1 MRPPQKAERI
11 AMARIEDV
19 VNRQKEGA
27 QFVLS
32 GAMMGLPPDEFDIVA
47 QLWLDGGGNGFRVV
61 GVPHR
66 RCIDG
71 NFFIDRVT
79 VVKDST
85 LLKAERE
92 GQ

>member
-1 MRPPQKAERI
+1 MVVGI
-11 AMARIEDV
+11 AMARFEDI

-32 GAMMGLPPDEFDIVA
+32 GAMMGLAPAEFDIVA
-47 QLWLDGGGNGFRVV
+47 KLWLDGGGNGFSVV
-61 GVPHR
+61 GTPHR

-79 VVKDST
+79 VVKNST
-85 LLKAERE
+85 LLRVEKP
-92 GQ
+92 QNTD

>member
-1 MRPPQKAERI
+1 
-11 AMARIEDV
+11 MARIEEV

-47 QLWLDGGGNGFRVV
+47 KVWLEGGGNGFRVV

-66 RCIDG
+66 CCIDN
-71 NFFIDRVT
+71 NFFIDRIT

-85 LLKAERE
+85 LLRGEAD
-92 GQ
+92 

>member
-1 MRPPQKAERI
+1 
-11 AMARIEDV
+11 MASIEDV

-32 GAMMGLPPDEFDIVA
+32 CAMMGLEPDEFDLVA
-47 QLWLDGGGNGFRVV
+47 KLWLRDGGNGFRVV

-71 NFFIDRVT
+71 DFFIDRVT
-79 VVKDST
+79 VVKDSA
-85 LLKAERE
+85 LLRPSR
-92 GQ
+92 

>member
-1 MRPPQKAERI
+1 
-11 AMARIEDV
+11 MANLESV

-47 QLWLDGGGNGFRVV
+47 KLWLRGGGNGFRVV
-61 GVPHR
+61 GTPHR

-71 NFFIDRVT
+71 EFFIDRVT
-79 VVKDST
+79 VVKDSSLQRDET
-85 LLKAERE
+85 RE
-92 GQ
+92 T

>member
-1 MRPPQKAERI
+1 
-11 AMARIEDV
+11 MASVEDV

-32 GAMMGLPPDEFDIVA
+32 GAMMGLEPDEFDLVA
-47 QLWLDGGGNGFRVV
+47 KLWLRDGGNGFRVV

-71 NFFIDRVT
+71 DFFIDRVT
-79 VVKDST
+79 VVKDSA
-85 LLKAERE
+85 LLRPSR
-92 GQ
+92 

>member
-1 MRPPQKAERI
+1 
-11 AMARIEDV
+11 MARIEEV

-32 GAMMGLPPDEFDIVA
+32 AAMMGLAPDEFDIVA
-47 QLWLDGGGNGFRVV
+47 KLWVNGGGNGFRVV

-66 RCIDG
+66 CCIDG

-85 LLKAERE
+85 LLKDEKE
-92 GQ
+92 GE

>member
-1 MRPPQKAERI
+1 
-11 AMARIEDV
+11 MARIEDV

-27 QFVLS
+27 QVVLS

-47 QLWLDGGGNGFRVV
+47 KLWLKSGGGNGFRTV

-71 NFFIDRVT
+71 EFYIDRVT
-79 VVKDST
+79 VIKDST
-85 LLKAERE
+85 LLKDE
-92 GQ
+92 

>member
-1 MRPPQKAERI
+1 
-11 AMARIEDV
+11 MAGMEDI

-32 GAMMGLPPDEFDIVA
+32 GAMLRLAPDEFDIVA
-47 QLWLDGGGNGFRVV
+47 RLWISDGGNGFRVV

-71 NFFIDRVT
+71 EFFIDRLT

-85 LLKAERE
+85 LLR
-92 GQ
+92 

>member
-1 MRPPQKAERI
+1 
-11 AMARIEDV
+11 MARIEDV

-32 GAMMGLPPDEFDIVA
+32 GAMMGLAPDEFDIVA
-47 QLWLDGGGNGFRVV
+47 RVWLDGGGNGFRVV

-66 RCIDG
+66 RCVDG

-79 VVKDST
+79 VIKDSA
-85 LLKAERE
+85 LLKDENDA
-92 GQ
+92 G